1 MLDMADAIDH
11 YKAKGLDFSNILH
24 RPQVKA
30 STKPYR
36 CEEQDHGLELSLDR
50 QVLIPKC
57 EEALLRRQPV
67 SFQLPIKNINRTVG
81 TMLSGEVA
89 RIHGAEGL
97 PPGTIKVRFDGSAGQ
112 SFGAFL
118 YKGIEFTL
126 EGDANDYVG
135 KGLSGGQI
143 VVYPPTE
150 SRFVAEENIIVG
162 NTCLYGAT
170 SGRMFVRGQAGE
182 RYAVRNSGAHTVVE
196 GVGDHGCEYMTGG
209 VAVVLGPTGR
219 NFAAGM
225 SGGLAFV
232 LNDHGRFEKLVN
244 RAMVDL
250 DPVELPEHVELLTSL
265 LKDHA
270 ALTGSAV
277 ATRILED
284 FDNWRRKFVL
294 VFPKDYKRA
303 LKEMAQA
310 QSAA

>member
-1 MLDMADAIDH
+1 MLDMSEAIDH
-11 YKAKGLDFSNILH
+11 YKMRGLDFSRILH
-24 RPQVKA
+24 RPEVRDTVR
-30 STKPYR
+30 SYR
-36 CEEQDHGLELSLDR
+36 CEEQDHGLDISLDR

-57 EEALLRRQPV
+57 EEALLRKQPV
-67 SFQLPIKNINRTVG
+67 SFPMPIKNINRTVG
-81 TMLSGEVA
+81 TMLSGEIA

-97 PPGTIKVRFDGSAGQ
+97 PPGTIKIHFRGSAGQ

-118 YKGIEFTL
+118 FKGVEFTL

-143 VVYPPTE
+143 VLFPPAE
-150 SRFVAEENIIVG
+150 SRFVPEENIIVG

-182 RYAVRNSGAHTVVE
+182 RYGVRNSGAHTVIE

-209 VAVVLGPTGR
+209 VAVILGPTGR

-244 RAMVDL
+244 RSMVDL
-250 DPVELPEHVELLTSL
+250 DPVESPEHIELLTGL
-265 LKDHA
+265 LSEHA
-270 ALTGSAV
+270 KLTGSTL

-284 FDNWRRKFVL
+284 FENWRRKFVL
-294 VFPKDYKRA
+294 VFPRDYKRA
-303 LKEMAQA
+303 LMELAQA
-310 QSAA
+310 QPAA